1 MDNNFKKNAGFTLIE
16 IIVVIALTSGVFAA
30 AAGIFVQATKMQ
42 RRAFFIQ
49 KVQENVGFVL
59 ESMAKEIRVSSISTP
74 NTGCPGSPAQS
85 LSIVHP
91 VNGSIDYFL
100 FNTLFGA
107 ELHRRL
113 PASGI
118 DTVLNSTDVQVTRLG
133 FCISGN
139 TVNDNTQP
147 RVTILLTVT
156 NGHPNPDHNIT
167 VDIQTTVSQRLL
179 SD

>member
-1 MDNNFKKNAGFTLIE
+1 MTDFKKNSGFTLIE
-16 IIVVIALTSGVFAA
+16 IIIVIALTSGVFAA
-30 AAGIFVQATKMQ
+30 AAGIFVQATQMQ

-49 KVQENVGFVL
+49 KVQENVGFIL
-59 ESMAKEIRVSSISTP
+59 ESMAKEIRVSTISTA
-74 NTGCPGSPAQS
+74 NTSCPGSPAQS

-100 FNTLFGA
+100 SGTD
-107 ELHRRL
+107 LHRRL

-118 DTVLNSTDVQVTRLG
+118 DTVLNSTDVQIARLG
-133 FCISGN
+133 FCVSGN
-139 TVNDNTQP
+139 IVNDNTQP

-156 NGHPNPDHNIT
+156 NGHPNSDHNIT